1 VNITAGDLVMALRN
15 GADAPYE
22 LNLRIAHRALTRDG
36 VTVLGYD
43 EWLDSMTPTEMV
55 SVREQVE
62 DALGGD
68 DGDETDPTLP
78 SSL

>member
-22 LNLRIAHRALTRDG
+22 LNLRIAHRALTRNG
-36 VTVLGYD
+36 ETGLGYD
-43 EWLDSMTPTEMV
+43 DWLDSMTPAEMV
-55 SVREQVE
+55 DVRDTVE
-62 DALGGD
+62 AVLSD
-68 DGDETDPTLP
+68 DGDETDPTVP